1 VKLTARE
8 KRIIGFGTCVVAAV
22 LIYFAITLLLPNS
35 ENLSQKVDLK
45 KRMLLKQR
53 ETLSHEALY
62 KARMEQFSGHVEKYK
77 ARLLPGDNPNVAG
90 AELQT
95 ILKNFADQS
104 GVEITMKTILQEKKT
119 QDLLTK
125 VSVKIDTN
133 CNLDQLV
140 QFLAAIENYD
150 KFLRIDDCTI
160 SGFRVQRRFE
170 IRPSLT
176 IAGYI
181 STREAK
187 S

>member
-1 VKLTARE
+1 VKLTVRE
-8 KRIIGFGTCVVAAV
+8 KRFIGFGACIVAAI
-22 LIYFAITLLLPNS
+22 LIFFAITLLLPNS
-35 ENLSQKVDLK
+35 EKLSQEVDLK
-45 KRMLLKQR
+45 KRILLKHR
-53 ETLSHEALY
+53 ETLSREAIY
-62 KARMEQFSGHVEKYK
+62 KTRLEQLNGHIETYR
-77 ARLLPGDNPNVAG
+77 ARLLPGDNPNVA
-90 AELQT
+90 AAALQT

-104 GVEITMKTILQEKKT
+104 GVEITMKNILPEKKT
-119 QDLLTK
+119 QDSLTK

-133 CNLDQLV
+133 CNLEQLV
-140 QFLAAIENYD
+140 QFIATIENHE

>member
-1 VKLTARE
+1 
-8 KRIIGFGTCVVAAV
+8 
-22 LIYFAITLLLPNS
+22 
-35 ENLSQKVDLK
+35 
-45 KRMLLKQR
+45 
-53 ETLSHEALY
+53 
-62 KARMEQFSGHVEKYK
+62 
-77 ARLLPGDNPNVAG
+77 
-90 AELQT
+90 
-95 ILKNFADQS
+95 
-104 GVEITMKTILQEKKT
+104 VEITMKNILPEKKT
-119 QDLLTK
+119 QDSLTK

-133 CNLDQLV
+133 CNLEQLV
-140 QFLAAIENYD
+140 QFIATIENYE

>member
-8 KRIIGFGTCVVAAV
+8 KRVTAIGACVVAAV
-22 LIYFAITLLLPNS
+22 LIFFAITLLLPNS
-35 ENLSQKVDLK
+35 ENLSQQVDLK

-53 ETLSHEALY
+53 ETLSREAIY
-62 KARMEQFSGHVEKYK
+62 KARLEQFSGHLATYG
-77 ARLLPGDNPNVAG
+77 ARLLPGYNPNVAAAG
-90 AELQT
+90 LQK
-95 ILKNFADQS
+95 ILKDFADQS
-104 GVEITMKTILQEKKT
+104 GVEITMKNILPEKKI
-119 QDLLTK
+119 QDSLTK

-133 CNLDQLV
+133 CNLEQLV
-140 QFLAAIENYD
+140 QFIATIENYE

-181 STREAK
+181 STREEK